1 MSEAKTQES
10 VPVWFTLIFAAYVI
24 GAVPW
29 FFVELIMWTQPG
41 TPYSFSDVVFFT
53 FIWPLRFLMWLL
65 LS

>member
-1 MSEAKTQES
+1 MSDVKNSEN
-10 VPVWFTLIFAAYVI
+10 VPIWFTTLLATYVI

-29 FFVELIMWTQPG
+29 FFVELVMWAQPG

-65 LS
+65 LF